1 MAGFMSGLA
10 QGIGNIGDDLANDR
24 IRREEL
30 DLRKAAAAQTQKLNQ
45 IKQIG
50 DLVKQYNDG
59 LSAIP
64 NEDTPEATALANQR
78 TDMFAAQYEALTGQK
93 INPMALKTLKQGG
106 KDAANAMAEIYSDN
120 PARFGT
126 ALTNVNAFT
135 AVYDA
140 YNARQM
146 RIQSGDAFKNALGGA
161 TPGAGQLDAAQPAT
175 GVQNPQIA
183 QIDQRM
189 AALNNAASRLNVN
202 SDLGKQQNDLIQKN
216 LDILQ
221 KQRDQLL
228 TGDTARM
235 TRDEQPMSFQEA
247 QAARVPV
254 GTTYG
259 EFRRMRGGGAAQPS
273 AVAPQPSVGG
283 TALPAAPSGGGGGFR
298 AVPSK
303 GTTPPALLD
312 NLRATESGGNSFA
325 INKQTKAMG
334 PYQFMPETLAEMTK
348 AGISF
353 NPFVE
358 EQARDAADRYITM
371 LAQRH
376 GGDYRKAMADYGGF
390 VTKDPTAYVD
400 KVMKGVQ
407 AAPTA
412 APAQAGGVGVPKTAA
427 QLKQEEEIAKG
438 GGETFNQMRTVY
450 GEAIQ
455 DERRMKQLGSLLS
468 GIDTGAAA
476 PLTLAAQ
483 RGLQALGFK
492 IDPKASQAEA
502 AKALA
507 IQMLGQTRKEAG
519 GVGSTSNYENSIYA
533 AGQAGIDKLPG
544 ANKILINAAIKSS
557 QRTQKTFK
565 EVAKYVKEN
574 GYDDVAIADIVARNQ
589 EENPI
594 FSPEDANYLL
604 GGKSGPAGGQSLIYS
619 DKAKEDRYQE
629 YKRKQLGGK

>member
-1 MAGFMSGLA
+1 MAGFAAGLG
-10 QGIGNIGDDLANDR
+10 QGFGNFANDLSR
-24 IRREEL
+24 DRFMREEL
-30 DLRKAAAAQTQKLNQ
+30 DLKKAAAFQAKKLEQT
-45 IKQIG
+45 KQVG
-50 DLVKQYNDG
+50 DLVKSFNDA

-64 NEDTPEATALANQR
+64 NEDTPEAAALAAQR
-78 TDMFAAQYEALTGQK
+78 TDMFAAQFEALTGQK
-93 INPMALKTLKQGG
+93 IDPIALKTIKQGG
-106 KDAANAMAEIYSDN
+106 KEAADAMAQIYGEN
-120 PARFGT
+120 PARFGP

-135 AVYDA
+135 AVFDA
-140 YNARQM
+140 YNQRNS
-146 RIQSGDAFKNALGGA
+146 RIQSDEAFKSALGGGA
-161 TPGAGQLDAAQPAT
+161 PGAAQLDQTLP
-175 GVQNPQIA
+175 PQVVA
-183 QIDQRM
+183 IDQRM
-189 AALNNAASRLNVN
+189 AALNNAASRLNTN

-228 TGDTARM
+228 TGSTARM

-407 AAPTA
+407 AAPA
-412 APAQAGGVGVPKTAA
+412 AADTPGVSGVPKTAA
-427 QLKQEEEIAKG
+427 SLAQEETIAKG
-438 GGETFNQMRTVY
+438 GGETFNQMRTIY

-455 DERRMKQLGSLLS
+455 DERRMKQLGALLS
-468 GIDTGAAA
+468 NIDTGAAA
-476 PLTLAAQ
+476 PLTLAVQ
-483 RGLQALGFK
+483 RGLQAAGFN
-492 IDPKASQAEA
+492 IDPKWSQAEA

-519 GVGSTSNYENSIYA
+519 GVGSTSNYENTIYA

-544 ANKILINAAIKSS
+544 ANKILVSAAIKSA

-594 FSPEDANYLL
+594 FTPEDAQYLT
-604 GGKSGPAGGQSLIYS
+604 GGKSVVKKDGRPPIESFF
-619 DKAKEDRYQE
+619 K
-629 YKRKQLGGK
+629 

>member
-283 TALPAAPSGGGGGFR
+283 TALPAAGGGFR

-407 AAPTA
+407 AAPATA
-412 APAQAGGVGVPKTAA
+412 GAPGVSGVPKTAA
-427 QLKQEEEIAKG
+427 TLKQEEEIAKG
-438 GGETFNQMRTVY
+438 GGEFFNKMR
-450 GEAIQ
+450 EENAAA
-455 DERRMKQLGSLLS
+455 RKKQSQYEMLGGLLDKV
-468 GIDTGAAA
+468 DTGSTARIS
-476 PLTLAAQ
+476 LAFK
-483 RGLQALGFK
+483 RGLQAAGFD
-492 IDPKASQAEA
+492 IPESASYAEA
-502 AKALA
+502 AEALVIPLMGA
-507 IQMLGQTRKEAG
+507 MRQEG
-519 GVGSTSNYENSIYA
+519 GMMGSMTNWENGLVQNALPNIS
-533 AGQAGIDKLPG
+533 QLPG
-544 ANKILINAAIKSS
+544 ARKILVAAATKQA
-557 QRTQKTFK
+557 QRTQEVFK
-565 EVAKYVKEN
+565 EVSKYVAKN
-574 GYDDVAIADIVARNQ
+574 GYDDAGVQ
-589 EENPI
+589 EVISQYNEAHPI
-594 FSPEDANYLL
+594 FSAEDAAKL
-604 GGKSGPAGGQSLIYS
+604 AG
-619 DKAKEDRYQE
+619 DKARKPTGD
-629 YKRKQLGGK
+629 KRPPIESFFK